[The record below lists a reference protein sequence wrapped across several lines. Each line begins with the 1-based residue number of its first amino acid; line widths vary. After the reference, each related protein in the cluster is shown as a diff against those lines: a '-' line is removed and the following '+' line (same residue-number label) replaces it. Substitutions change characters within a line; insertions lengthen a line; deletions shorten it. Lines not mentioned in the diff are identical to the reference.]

1 MILDVYLYGQLV
13 GNISTDSDSGFEF
26 TYSPSAPYQLSISL
40 PLEKQ
45 VFPAKEA
52 EPFFSG
58 LLPDGI
64 IRERLATNAH
74 CSSGS
79 IASLLSA
86 YGADIAGAVV
96 ILDHEEPYKDESA
109 GYREISEAE
118 LAERIRDIGSSSLL
132 LWGDEARLSLAGAQE
147 KVPLFHKDGKWFLPT
162 GNAPSNCIIK
172 PGKELAVNEYVVT
185 TLASSFGLN
194 VPSLS
199 LFSFKEQM
207 TVVSE
212 RYDRTVLEGNTM
224 RLQQEDMCQA
234 MGISPELKYQSD
246 GGPGIED
253 ILQLIRSY
261 SSLPILDT
269 EAFLQCIIF
278 DFLIGNCDA
287 HAKNFSFL
295 YGYRS
300 KESVRLAPFYDLVST
315 TVYPALSR
323 NLAMKIG
330 NAKKIDRVVREDFL
344 NIKGISR
351 RMMETLIDRAIAGF
365 ETSLE
370 SMRQAPEYSA
380 FKEFLDTL
388 YQDSRPRISRLR
400 AASPS

>member
-26 TYSPSAPYQLSISL
+26 RYSTSSPYQLSISL
-40 PLEKQ
+40 PIEKQ

-64 IRERLATNAH
+64 IREKLAKNAH
-74 CSSGS
+74 CSARS

-96 ILDHEEPYKDESA
+96 ILDHGEQ
-109 GYREISEAE
+109 YREEKDSYREVSEAE
-118 LAERIRDIGSSSLL
+118 KAERIRNIENSSLL
-132 LWGDEARLSLAGAQE
+132 LWGEEARLSLAGAQE
-147 KVPLFHKDGKWFLPT
+147 KVPLLHKKDKWYLPT

-172 PGKELAVNEYVVT
+172 PGDELAVNEYIVT
-185 TLASSFGLN
+185 TIASSLGLN
-194 VPSLS
+194 VPNLS
-199 LFSFKEQM
+199 LHSFEDQT

-212 RYDRTVLEGNTM
+212 RYDRTILEGRTT

-234 MGISPELKYQSD
+234 MGIVPELKYQSD
-246 GGPGIED
+246 GGPGIEE

-269 EAFLQCIIF
+269 EAFLKCIIF
-278 DFLIGNCDA
+278 NFLIGNCDA

-315 TVYPALSR
+315 TVYPSLSR

-330 NAKKIDRVVREDFL
+330 NAKKIDRVVKADFL
-344 NIKGISR
+344 GIKGISR
-351 RMMETLIDRAIAGF
+351 RMMETLLDRVSTSF
-365 ETSLE
+365 EQSL
-370 SMRQAPEYSA
+370 SAMRQATEYSPY
-380 FKEFLDTL
+380 KEFLDKL
-388 YQDSRPRISRLR
+388 YEDSRPRISRI
-400 AASPS
+400 S